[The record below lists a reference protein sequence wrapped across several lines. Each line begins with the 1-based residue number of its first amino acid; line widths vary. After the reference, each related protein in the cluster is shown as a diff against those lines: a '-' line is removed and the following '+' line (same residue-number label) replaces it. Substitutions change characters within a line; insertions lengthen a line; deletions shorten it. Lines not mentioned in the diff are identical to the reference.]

1 MKTVTEKEVCT
12 DLARLADEICLT
24 HDPVVPACADRRSL
38 VLLELEDDQSRN
50 DTEYLLS
57 NPVNV
62 ARLMKSLADFQTK
75 RGYQEH
81 ELIEELN

>member
-24 HDPVVPACADRRSL
+24 HDPVVIACADRRSL
-38 VLLELEDDQSRN
+38 VFLELEDDQSRN